1 MEVLSVS
8 AIWNRLG
15 LRSLG
20 STHQFGD
27 KIAEECG
34 RLIHACP
41 KPHDPDETADPLQM
55 WVSWSWGSMWDEA
68 ALRDV
73 VKYLYGAK
81 SLRIPG
87 AWKHVLPDYV

>member
-1 MEVLSVS
+1 M
-8 AIWNRLG
+8 G

>member
-1 MEVLSVS
+1 
-8 AIWNRLG
+8 
-15 LRSLG
+15 
-20 STHQFGD
+20 
-27 KIAEECG
+27 
-34 RLIHACP
+34 
-41 KPHDPDETADPLQM
+41 
-55 WVSWSWGSMWDEA
+55 MWDEA